1 MPARPLPM
9 HRVSSWVRDEA
20 QARDDL
26 EAFAALLA
34 PRTPLSDMLWLSP
47 QPRLRLDQPSP
58 YGCYGRS
65 DVDTRKS
72 Q

>member
-1 MPARPLPM
+1 MPGRLLPM
-9 HRVSSWVRDEA
+9 GRMSPWVLDEA

-26 EAFAALLA
+26 DELAALLA